1 MSARAAEIS
10 RIKSPIKKEIKHLAG
25 KTEKEFPEL
34 LEKIVVK
41 LRENGF
47 KLFHVTKSYRK
58 KDTIRS
64 DNFWKKESR
73 VKNIKIVWLCK
84 LTIIFDNGIDF
95 KFDFDYWFK
104 FSKFRQTLRGKIY
117 DLGFPYT
124 KRSYAKKFGK
134 KEATRALDKIE
145 NRINEKL
152 KRKSE
157 GWGVHGIKK
166 EVSNR
171 KSSNICHKKEFKISS
186 IPELDK
192 LRKSI
197 DGIIEDPMKIIEEN
211 RDKIEKIANKKIKDL
226 FPFDIKADSLEGY
239 LALFL
244 WFRDPGG
251 GFEFQAYRFVQEN
264 FGEVVKKEDIRD
276 ALLRLEVHNYAN
288 VKETPKELRDE
299 LNKQDIKRNSRF
311 YETGKRKIHGK
322 KIHKKLNFQPDL
334 GAYLYPLSRK
344 KLVKKVNAPNHLVN
358 KKIKELTR
366 KNFLSKNRVK
376 DFRGRTVKKIK
387 PKRNL
392 KNPSKLER
400 KIMKLIKNHYDKQ
413 KQSLDKIQKRRP

>member
-1 MSARAAEIS
+1 LSARAAEIN

-41 LRENGF
+41 LREKDF
-47 KLFHVTKSYRK
+47 KLTHVTKSYRK
-58 KDTIRS
+58 KGTIRS
-64 DNFWKKESR
+64 DNFWKREDR
-73 VKNIKIVWLCK
+73 VKNVKIVWLCR
-84 LTIIFDNGIDF
+84 LTIIFDDGIDF
-95 KFDFDYWFK
+95 KFDFDYWFE
-104 FSKFRQTLRGKIY
+104 FSKFLQNLRGKIY

-124 KRSYAKKFGK
+124 TRSYAKKFGK
-134 KEATRALDKIE
+134 KEATRALEEIE
-145 NRINEKL
+145 NTINEKL
-152 KRKSE
+152 KEKSE

-166 EVSNR
+166 EASNR
-171 KSSNICHKKEFKISS
+171 NSTNICHQKEFKCSS

-197 DGIIEDPMKIIEEN
+197 DDIIEDPMEIIEEN
-211 RDKIEKIANKKIKDL
+211 RNEIEKIANKKIKDL

-264 FGEVVKKEDIRD
+264 FGNVVKKEDIRD
-276 ALLRLEVHNYAN
+276 ALLRLEVHDYAE
-288 VKETPKELRDE
+288 VKETPGKLRNQ
-299 LNKQDIKRNSRF
+299 LNKKDIDRNSRF
-311 YETGKRKIHGK
+311 YETGKREINGK
-322 KIHKKLNFQPDL
+322 RIYRKLNYEPEL

-344 KLVKKVNAPNHLVN
+344 KLIKKVNAPDHLVN

-366 KNFLSKNRVK
+366 KDFLSKNKVR
-376 DFRGRTVKKIK
+376 DYRGRTVKKIK

-392 KNPSKLER
+392 KSPSKLEKNIMR
-400 KIMKLIKNHYDKQ
+400 KIKNHYDEQ
-413 KQSLDKIQKRRP
+413 KRCLDKIQDERP

>member
-1 MSARAAEIS
+1 MSARAAEIN

-34 LEKIVVK
+34 LEKIVIK
-41 LRENGF
+41 LREKGF
-47 KLFHVTKSYRK
+47 KLSHVTKSYRK

-64 DNFWKKESR
+64 DNFWKKEDR

-84 LTIIFDNGIDF
+84 LTIIFDDGIEF

-104 FSKFRQTLRGKIY
+104 FSKFLQTLRGEIY
-117 DLGFPYT
+117 DSGFPYT
-124 KRSYAKKFGK
+124 KRPYAKKFGK

-145 NRINEKL
+145 KKINEKL

-157 GWGVHGIKK
+157 GWGVHGVKK
-166 EVSNR
+166 EFSER
-171 KSSNICHKKEFKISS
+171 KSSNICHQKEFKVSS

-197 DGIIEDPMKIIEEN
+197 DGIIEDPMEIIEEN
-211 RDKIEKIANKKIKDL
+211 RGEIEETANKKIKAL
-226 FPFDIKADSLEGY
+226 FQFDREAVSIEGY

-244 WFRDPGG
+244 WLTDQGG
-251 GFEFQAYRFVQEN
+251 GVDFQAYRFVQEN
-264 FGEVVKKEDIRD
+264 FGKVVKKEDIRD

-288 VKETPKELRDE
+288 VKETPQKLRNE
-299 LNKQDIKRNSRF
+299 LNKQDIKRNARF
-311 YETGKRKIHGK
+311 YETGKRKIQGK
-322 KIHKKLNFQPDL
+322 EIHKKLNYQPDL

-366 KNFLSKNRVK
+366 KNFLSKNKVK

-400 KIMKLIKNHYDKQ
+400 KIMRLIKKHYDKQ
-413 KQSLDKIQKRRP
+413 KQCLDKMQERRP